1 MAQTA
6 QAYGLI
12 PVYSDGGQ
20 TRAKKYN
27 ILNNAG
33 TGYGTAIYKG
43 DLVKMHT
50 DGTINIGDGTTPAL
64 GVFAGC
70 EYIGADGK
78 PVSSPY
84 WPASTALQS
93 GSQAIAYV
101 IDDQNTMFRI
111 GVGGNASDYVGDA
124 AGSRV
129 RAAGSAMVNEDT
141 KWDVSRNV
149 IAYGLMYLDSP
160 ATTSPVTYAIQMRRG
175 AGGTTF
181 INRSGL
187 DSDSAHWGR
196 LASSITAIEV
206 KP

>member
-12 PVYSDGGQ
+12 PVFSETGQ

-64 GVFAGC
+64 GVFVGC
-70 EYIGADGK
+70 EYIDATGK

-93 GSQAIAYV
+93 GTQAIAWV
-101 IDDQNTMFRI
+101 IDDQNAMFRI
-111 GVGGNASDYVGDA
+111 GVSGNASDYVQAAVGQQCNVANVGTGTVNTGLSSASVSAALVA
-124 AGSRV
+124 AGTLAQLRIE
-129 RAAGSAMVNEDT
+129 GFYDGIY
-141 KWDVSRNV
+141 D
-149 IAYGLMYLDSP
+149 
-160 ATTSPVTYAIQMRRG
+160 ATSNPFPQLLVK
-175 AGGTTF
+175 
-181 INRSGL
+181 L
-187 DSDSAHWGR
+187 V
-196 LASSITAIEV
+196 EV
-206 KP
+206 QFAPNAVGV

>member
-12 PVYSDGGQ
+12 PVFSDSGQ
-20 TRAKKYN
+20 TRAKKYT

-64 GVFAGC
+64 GVFVGC
-70 EYIGADGK
+70 EYIDATGK

-93 GSQAIAYV
+93 GSQAIAWV

-111 GVGGNASDYVGDA
+111 GVSGNASDYVQTAVGQQCNVADTGTGTVNTGLSSSSVSAAIVA
-124 AGSRV
+124 AGTLAQLRIE
-129 RAAGSAMVNEDT
+129 GFYDGIY
-141 KWDVSRNV
+141 D
-149 IAYGLMYLDSP
+149 
-160 ATTSPVTYAIQMRRG
+160 ATSNPFPQLLVK
-175 AGGTTF
+175 
-181 INRSGL
+181 L
-187 DSDSAHWGR
+187 V
-196 LASSITAIEV
+196 EV
-206 KP
+206 QFAPNAVGV